1 MFNKKRIFKKAE
13 DIAAETGKEYL
24 QSGLG
29 IMTAVKYF
37 IYFMMAAI
45 TTAFIA
51 GLITLFT

>member
-1 MFNKKRIFKKAE
+1 MFNKKRLFEKAE

-37 IYFMMAAI
+37 IYFVMAAI
-45 TTAFIA
+45 STALLA
-51 GLITLFT
+51 GLIALFN